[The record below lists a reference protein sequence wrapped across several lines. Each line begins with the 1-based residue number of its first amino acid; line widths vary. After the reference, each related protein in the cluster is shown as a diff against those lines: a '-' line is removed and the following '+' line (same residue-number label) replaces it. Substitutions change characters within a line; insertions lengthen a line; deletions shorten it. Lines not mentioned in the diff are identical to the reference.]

1 MAIDDNDA
9 QTPPPQA
16 EESPKEKEDRQS
28 KAKAFYRA
36 MYAGG
41 DAPDPETFG
50 LDLGAKQTGGQ
61 NDKGAQL
68 AINNLENALRDSEG
82 KATEWENSYKRLAAD
97 FENYRKRIDRERE
110 EFQAVGMQKAL
121 EAILPALDDLDMA
134 QSKLTEKTE
143 PKVMLD
149 SLKMVCARFGRCL
162 EGVGIKQMQVIG
174 EIFDPMYHEPVQ
186 EVPTNDVPDGAVA
199 AQLRNGYMFR
209 DKVLRPALVNV
220 AVALTGEAAAAYEK
234 EKAAKAAAIAAIDS
248 VEVSVEVD
256 DKNDTPELSGAK
268 DISSDMSSGA
278 TETSESLDSIGDE
291 RNTQDIPFEDIKA
304 AMEASI
310 TAADDGNGHE
320 QSKEGKNVGGDSEKQ
335 TEPKVYDLTDVD

>member
-9 QTPPPQA
+9 QTPPPA

-50 LDLGAKQTGGQ
+50 LDLGTKQPAGQ

-68 AINNLENALRDSEG
+68 AINNLENALRDAEG
-82 KATEWENSYKRLAAD
+82 KAAEWENSYKRLAAD

-134 QSKLTEKTE
+134 QSKLNEKTE

-149 SLKMVCARFGRCL
+149 SLKMVCTRFGRCL
-162 EGVGIKQMQVIG
+162 ESVGIKQMQVVG
-174 EIFDPMYHEPVQ
+174 ETFDPMYHEPVQ

-199 AQLRNGYMFR
+199 HQLRNGYMFR
-209 DKVLRPALVNV
+209 EKVLRPALVNV
-220 AVALTGEAAAAYEK
+220 AVALSGEAAEAYERD
-234 EKAAKAAAIAAIDS
+234 KAAKAAAIAALDDTS
-248 VEVSVEVD
+248 SSDTSTTSSTDAGSAVD
-256 DKNDTPELSGAK
+256 DREVRAG
-268 DISSDMSSGA
+268 
-278 TETSESLDSIGDE
+278 TETSESLESISDE
-291 RNTQDIPFEDIKA
+291 RSTQDIPFEEVKA
-304 AMEASI
+304 AVEASI
-310 TAADDGNGHE
+310 TANDQALANSAGQNG
-320 QSKEGKNVGGDSEKQ
+320 EGENSEKES
-335 TEPKVYDLTDVD
+335 EPKVYDLTDVE

>member
-9 QTPPPQA
+9 LTPPA

-41 DAPDPETFG
+41 DTPDPETFG
-50 LDLGAKQTGGQ
+50 LDLGKAPAGQ
-61 NDKGAQL
+61 NDKGHQL
-68 AINNLENALRDSEG
+68 AINNLENALRDAEG
-82 KATEWENSYKRLAAD
+82 KASEWENSYKRLAAD

-149 SLKMVCARFGRCL
+149 SLKMVCNRFGRCL
-162 EGVGIKQMQVIG
+162 EQVGIKQMQPIG
-174 EIFDPMYHEPVQ
+174 EPFDPMYHEPVQ
-186 EVPTNDVPDGAVA
+186 EVPTNDVPDGCVA
-199 AQLRNGYMFR
+199 HQLRNGYMFR

-220 AVALTGEAAAAYEK
+220 AVALTGEAAEAYEQAQAQK
-234 EKAAKAAAIAAIDS
+234 VAASAEVIDITPVAAAAVAEKAE
-248 VEVSVEVD
+248 EVMV
-256 DKNDTPELSGAK
+256 P
-268 DISSDMSSGA
+268 SSG
-278 TETSESLDSIGDE
+278 TETSESLDSIGNE
-291 RNTQDIPFEDIKA
+291 RSTQDIPFEEIKA
-304 AMEASI
+304 AYEASLSAND
-310 TAADDGNGHE
+310 AAGSE
-320 QSKEGKNVGGDSEKQ
+320 TSKEGQAAESTG
-335 TEPKVYDLTDVD
+335 KVYDLTDVEE

>member
-9 QTPPPQA
+9 LTPPA
-16 EESPKEKEDRQS
+16 EESPREKEDRQS

-41 DAPDPETFG
+41 ETPDPETFG
-50 LDLGAKQTGGQ
+50 LDLGAKAQGGQ

-82 KATEWENSYKRLAAD
+82 KASEWENSYKRLAAD

-149 SLKMVCARFGRCL
+149 SLKMVCSRFGRCL
-162 EGVGIKQMQVIG
+162 EQVGIKQMQPIG
-174 EIFDPMYHEPVQ
+174 EPFDPMYHEPVQ
-186 EVPTNDVPDGAVA
+186 EVPTNEVPDGAVA
-199 AQLRNGYMFR
+199 HQLRNGYMFR
-209 DKVLRPALVNV
+209 EKVLRPALVNV
-220 AVALTGEAAAAYEK
+220 AVALTGEAAAEYERAQ
-234 EKAAKAAAIAAIDS
+234 AAKASDSASGDVIDI
-248 VEVSVEVD
+248 
-256 DKNDTPELSGAK
+256 TPVAEEAPSTAT
-268 DISSDMSSGA
+268 SSSA
-278 TETSESLDSIGDE
+278 TETSESLDSIGNE
-291 RNTQDIPFEDIKA
+291 RSTQDIPFEEIKA
-304 AMEASI
+304 AYEASLS
-310 TAADDGNGHE
+310 ANDAPSQDDSQGNG
-320 QSKEGKNVGGDSEKQ
+320 KENSGDSSSDK
-335 TEPKVYDLTDVD
+335 TSKVYDLTDVEE

>member
-9 QTPPPQA
+9 QTPPPA

-50 LDLGAKQTGGQ
+50 LDLGTKQPAGQ

-82 KATEWENSYKRLAAD
+82 KASEWENSYKRLAAD

-134 QSKLTEKTE
+134 QSKLNEKTE

-149 SLKMVCARFGRCL
+149 SLKMVCTRFGRCL
-162 EGVGIKQMQVIG
+162 ESVGIKQMQVVG
-174 EIFDPMYHEPVQ
+174 ETFDPMYHEPVQ
-186 EVPTNDVPDGAVA
+186 EVATNDVPDGAVA
-199 AQLRNGYMFR
+199 HQLRNGYMFR
-209 DKVLRPALVNV
+209 EKVLRPALVNV
-220 AVALTGEAAAAYEK
+220 AVALSGEAAEAYERD
-234 EKAAKAAAIAAIDS
+234 KAAKAAAIAALD
-248 VEVSVEVD
+248 
-256 DKNDTPELSGAK
+256 
-268 DISSDMSSGA
+268 DISESESDRDTRAG
-278 TETSESLDSIGDE
+278 TETSESLESIGDE
-291 RNTQDIPFEDIKA
+291 RSTQDIPFEEVKA
-304 AMEASI
+304 AVEASI
-310 TAADDGNGHE
+310 AANDQKQANTAGQNGEE
-320 QSKEGKNVGGDSEKQ
+320 QNSDKES
-335 TEPKVYDLTDVD
+335 EPKVYDLTDVE

>member
-9 QTPPPQA
+9 LTPPA

-41 DAPDPETFG
+41 DTPDPETFG
-50 LDLGAKQTGGQ
+50 LDLGKAPAGQ
-61 NDKGAQL
+61 NDKGHQL
-68 AINNLENALRDSEG
+68 AINNLENALRDAEG
-82 KATEWENSYKRLAAD
+82 KASEWENSYKRLAAD

-149 SLKMVCARFGRCL
+149 SLKMVCNRFGRCL
-162 EGVGIKQMQVIG
+162 EQVGIKQMQPIG
-174 EIFDPMYHEPVQ
+174 EPFDPMYHEPVQ
-186 EVPTNDVPDGAVA
+186 EVPTNDVPDGCVA
-199 AQLRNGYMFR
+199 HQLRNGYMFR

-220 AVALTGEAAAAYEK
+220 AVALTGEAAEAYEQAQAQK
-234 EKAAKAAAIAAIDS
+234 VAASAEVIDITPVAAAAVAEKAE
-248 VEVSVEVD
+248 EVMV
-256 DKNDTPELSGAK
+256 P
-268 DISSDMSSGA
+268 SSG
-278 TETSESLDSIGDE
+278 TETSESLDSIGNE
-291 RNTQDIPFEDIKA
+291 RSTQDIPFEEIKA
-304 AMEASI
+304 AYEASLSANDASSHAGSE
-310 TAADDGNGHE
+310 TSKDDQAA
-320 QSKEGKNVGGDSEKQ
+320 QSAGTS
-335 TEPKVYDLTDVD
+335 KVYDLTDVEE

>member
-50 LDLGAKQTGGQ
+50 LDLGAKQSGGGQ

-209 DKVLRPALVNV
+209 EKVLRPALVNV
-220 AVALTGEAAAAYEK
+220 AVALSGEAAVAYEK
-234 EKAAKAAAIAAIDS
+234 EKAAKAAAIAALDA
-248 VEVSVEVD
+248 VEVID
-256 DKNDTPELSGAK
+256 DKNDTPELSGAHQ
-268 DISSDMSSGA
+268 DLHLPASG
-278 TETSESLDSIGDE
+278 TETSESLESIGDE
-291 RNTQDIPFEDIKA
+291 RNTQDIPFEEIKA
-304 AMEASI
+304 AYEASI
-310 TAADDGNGHE
+310 SAADDDNGHD
-320 QSKEGKNVGGDSEKQ
+320 QNNKSTSSGGDLDKES
-335 TEPKVYDLTDVD
+335 EPKVYDLTDVD

>member
-9 QTPPPQA
+9 LTPPA

-41 DAPDPETFG
+41 DTPDPETFG
-50 LDLGAKQTGGQ
+50 LDLGKAPAGQ
-61 NDKGAQL
+61 NDKGHQL
-68 AINNLENALRDSEG
+68 AINNLENALRDAEG
-82 KATEWENSYKRLAAD
+82 KASEWENSYKRLAAD

-149 SLKMVCARFGRCL
+149 SLKMVCNRFGRCL
-162 EGVGIKQMQVIG
+162 EQVGIKQMQPIG
-174 EIFDPMYHEPVQ
+174 EPFDPMYHEPVQ
-186 EVPTNDVPDGAVA
+186 EVPTNDVPDGCVA
-199 AQLRNGYMFR
+199 HQLRNGYMFR

-220 AVALTGEAAAAYEK
+220 AVALTGEAAEAYEQAQAHK
-234 EKAAKAAAIAAIDS
+234 VAASAEVIDITPVAAAAVAEKAE
-248 VEVSVEVD
+248 EVMV
-256 DKNDTPELSGAK
+256 P
-268 DISSDMSSGA
+268 SSG
-278 TETSESLDSIGDE
+278 TETSESLESIGNE
-291 RNTQDIPFEDIKA
+291 RSTQDIPFEEIKA
-304 AMEASI
+304 AYEASLSANDASSHPGSE
-310 TAADDGNGHE
+310 TSKDDQAA
-320 QSKEGKNVGGDSEKQ
+320 QSAGTS
-335 TEPKVYDLTDVD
+335 KVYDLTDVEE

>member
-9 QTPPPQA
+9 LTPPP

-41 DAPDPETFG
+41 DTPDPETFG
-50 LDLGAKQTGGQ
+50 LDLGKAPAGQ
-61 NDKGAQL
+61 NDKGHQL
-68 AINNLENALRDSEG
+68 AINNLENALRDAEG
-82 KATEWENSYKRLAAD
+82 KASEWENSYKRLAAD

-149 SLKMVCARFGRCL
+149 SLRMVCNRFGRCL
-162 EGVGIKQMQVIG
+162 EQVGIKQMQPIG
-174 EIFDPMYHEPVQ
+174 EPFDPMYHEPVQ
-186 EVPTNDVPDGAVA
+186 EVPTNDVPDGCVA
-199 AQLRNGYMFR
+199 HQLRNGYMFR

-220 AVALTGEAAAAYEK
+220 AVALTGEAAEAYEQAQA
-234 EKAAKAAAIAAIDS
+234 EKNSAAGEVIDITPVAAAA
-248 VEVSVEVD
+248 EVKAEEVMV
-256 DKNDTPELSGAK
+256 P
-268 DISSDMSSGA
+268 SSA
-278 TETSESLDSIGDE
+278 TETSESLDSIGNE
-291 RNTQDIPFEDIKA
+291 RSTQDIPFEEIKA
-304 AMEASI
+304 AYEASLSANDASSHAGSE
-310 TAADDGNGHE
+310 TSKDEQAA
-320 QSKEGKNVGGDSEKQ
+320 EGAAAG
-335 TEPKVYDLTDVD
+335 KVYDLTDVEE

>member
-9 QTPPPQA
+9 LTPPA

-41 DAPDPETFG
+41 DTPDPETFG
-50 LDLGAKQTGGQ
+50 LDLGKAPAGQ
-61 NDKGAQL
+61 NDKGHQL
-68 AINNLENALRDSEG
+68 AINNLENALRDAEG
-82 KATEWENSYKRLAAD
+82 KASEWENSYKRLAAD

-149 SLKMVCARFGRCL
+149 SLKMVCNRFGRCL
-162 EGVGIKQMQVIG
+162 EQVGIKQMQPIG
-174 EIFDPMYHEPVQ
+174 EPFDPMYHEPVQ
-186 EVPTNDVPDGAVA
+186 EVPTNDVPDGCVA
-199 AQLRNGYMFR
+199 HQLRNGYMFR

-220 AVALTGEAAAAYEK
+220 AVALTGEAAEAYEQAQAQK
-234 EKAAKAAAIAAIDS
+234 VAASAEVIDITPVAAAAVAEKAE
-248 VEVSVEVD
+248 EVMV
-256 DKNDTPELSGAK
+256 P
-268 DISSDMSSGA
+268 SSG
-278 TETSESLDSIGDE
+278 TETSESLDSIGNE
-291 RNTQDIPFEDIKA
+291 RSTQDIPFEEIKA
-304 AMEASI
+304 AYEASLSAND
-310 TAADDGNGHE
+310 TSSHAGSETSKDDQAA
-320 QSKEGKNVGGDSEKQ
+320 QSAGTS
-335 TEPKVYDLTDVD
+335 KVYDLTDVEE

>member
-9 QTPPPQA
+9 LTPPA
-16 EESPKEKEDRQS
+16 EESSKEKEDRQS

-41 DAPDPETFG
+41 DTPDPETFG
-50 LDLGAKQTGGQ
+50 LDLGAKAQGGQ

-82 KATEWENSYKRLAAD
+82 KASEWENSYKRLAAD

-149 SLKMVCARFGRCL
+149 SLKMVCNRFGRCL
-162 EGVGIKQMQVIG
+162 EQVGIKQMQPIG
-174 EIFDPMYHEPVQ
+174 EPFDPMYHEPVQ
-186 EVPTNDVPDGAVA
+186 EVPTNEVPDGAVA
-199 AQLRNGYMFR
+199 HQLRNGYMFR
-209 DKVLRPALVNV
+209 EKVLRPALVNV
-220 AVALTGEAAAAYEK
+220 AVALTGEAAAEYER
-234 EKAAKAAAIAAIDS
+234 EQAAKAAASGSGDVIDITP
-248 VEVSVEVD
+248 VAEEV
-256 DKNDTPELSGAK
+256 TIPP
-268 DISSDMSSGA
+268 SSSSA
-278 TETSESLDSIGDE
+278 TETSESLDSIGNE
-291 RNTQDIPFEDIKA
+291 RSTQDIPFEEIKA
-304 AMEASI
+304 AYEASI
-310 TAADDGNGHE
+310 SANDASSQDENQGGNGKDSGE
-320 QSKEGKNVGGDSEKQ
+320 SSGDKTS
-335 TEPKVYDLTDVD
+335 KVYDLTDVEE

>member
-9 QTPPPQA
+9 LTPPT
-16 EESPKEKEDRQS
+16 EESTKEKEDRQS

-41 DAPDPETFG
+41 DTPDPETFG
-50 LDLGAKQTGGQ
+50 LDLGAKAPAGQ

-82 KATEWENSYKRLAAD
+82 KASEWENSYKRLAAD

-149 SLKMVCARFGRCL
+149 SLKMVCSRFGRCL
-162 EGVGIKQMQVIG
+162 EQVGIKQMQPIG
-174 EIFDPMYHEPVQ
+174 EPFDPMYHEPVQ

-199 AQLRNGYMFR
+199 HQLRNGYMFR
-209 DKVLRPALVNV
+209 EKVLRPALVNV
-220 AVALTGEAAAAYEK
+220 AVALTGEAAEAYEK
-234 EKAAKAAAIAAIDS
+234 EQAARASTGGAGDAGGAGDVIDITPIAQEI
-248 VEVSVEVD
+248 
-256 DKNDTPELSGAK
+256 TIPP
-268 DISSDMSSGA
+268 SSTG
-278 TETSESLDSIGDE
+278 TETSESLDSIGNE
-291 RNTQDIPFEDIKA
+291 RSTQDIPFEEIKA
-304 AMEASI
+304 AYEASI
-310 TAADDGNGHE
+310 SANDAAAD
-320 QSKEGKNVGGDSEKQ
+320 NVDASEDK
-335 TEPKVYDLTDVD
+335 TSKVYDLTDVEE

>member
-9 QTPPPQA
+9 LTPPA

-41 DAPDPETFG
+41 DTPDPETFG
-50 LDLGAKQTGGQ
+50 LDLGKPPAGQ
-61 NDKGAQL
+61 NDKGHQL
-68 AINNLENALRDSEG
+68 AINNLENALRDAEG
-82 KATEWENSYKRLAAD
+82 KASEWENSYKRLAAD

-149 SLKMVCARFGRCL
+149 SLRMVCNRFGRCL
-162 EGVGIKQMQVIG
+162 EQVGIKQMQPIG
-174 EIFDPMYHEPVQ
+174 EPFDPMYHEPVQ
-186 EVPTNDVPDGAVA
+186 EVPTNDVPDGSVA
-199 AQLRNGYMFR
+199 HQLRNGYMFR

-220 AVALTGEAAAAYEK
+220 AVALTGEAAEAYEQAQA
-234 EKAAKAAAIAAIDS
+234 EKNAIAGEVIDITP
-248 VEVSVEVD
+248 VTVAAEVAAEEVMV
-256 DKNDTPELSGAK
+256 P
-268 DISSDMSSGA
+268 SSG
-278 TETSESLDSIGDE
+278 TETSESLESIGNE
-291 RNTQDIPFEDIKA
+291 RSTQDIPFEEIKA
-304 AMEASI
+304 AYEASL
-310 TAADDGNGHE
+310 TASDASSHAGSETSKDDQAAESAGTSAGP
-320 QSKEGKNVGGDSEKQ
+320 G
-335 TEPKVYDLTDVD
+335 KVYDLTDVEE

>member
-9 QTPPPQA
+9 LTPPA

-41 DAPDPETFG
+41 DTPDPETFG
-50 LDLGAKQTGGQ
+50 LDLGKAPAGQ
-61 NDKGAQL
+61 NDKGHQL
-68 AINNLENALRDSEG
+68 AINNLENALRDAEG
-82 KATEWENSYKRLAAD
+82 KASEWENSYKRLAAD

-149 SLKMVCARFGRCL
+149 SLRMVCNRFGRCL
-162 EGVGIKQMQVIG
+162 EQVGIKQMQPIG
-174 EIFDPMYHEPVQ
+174 EPFDPMYHEPVQ
-186 EVPTNDVPDGAVA
+186 EVPTNDVPDGCVA
-199 AQLRNGYMFR
+199 HQLRNGYMFR

-220 AVALTGEAAAAYEK
+220 AVALTGEAAEAYERAQA
-234 EKAAKAAAIAAIDS
+234 EKNAAAGEVIDITPVTAA
-248 VEVSVEVD
+248 VEVKAEEVMV
-256 DKNDTPELSGAK
+256 P
-268 DISSDMSSGA
+268 SSG
-278 TETSESLDSIGDE
+278 TETSESLESIGNE
-291 RNTQDIPFEDIKA
+291 RSTQDIPFEEIKA
-304 AMEASI
+304 AYEASLSANDASSQSESE
-310 TAADDGNGHE
+310 TSKDDQAAEGAAAGT
-320 QSKEGKNVGGDSEKQ
+320 SKI
-335 TEPKVYDLTDVD
+335 YDLTDVEE

>member
-9 QTPPPQA
+9 LTPPT
-16 EESPKEKEDRQS
+16 EESTKEKEDRQS

-41 DAPDPETFG
+41 DTPDPETFG
-50 LDLGAKQTGGQ
+50 LDLGAKAPAGQ

-82 KATEWENSYKRLAAD
+82 KASEWENSYKRLAAD

-149 SLKMVCARFGRCL
+149 SLKMVCSRFGRCL
-162 EGVGIKQMQVIG
+162 EQVGIKQMQPIG
-174 EIFDPMYHEPVQ
+174 EPFDPMYHEPVQ

-199 AQLRNGYMFR
+199 HQLRNGYMFR
-209 DKVLRPALVNV
+209 EKVLRPALVNV
-220 AVALTGEAAAAYEK
+220 AVALTGEAAEAYEK
-234 EKAAKAAAIAAIDS
+234 EQAARASTGGAGDAGGAGDVIDITPIAQEI
-248 VEVSVEVD
+248 
-256 DKNDTPELSGAK
+256 TIPP
-268 DISSDMSSGA
+268 SSTG
-278 TETSESLDSIGDE
+278 TETSESLDSIGNE
-291 RNTQDIPFEDIKA
+291 RSTQDIPFEEIKA
-304 AMEASI
+304 AYKASI
-310 TAADDGNGHE
+310 SANDAAAD
-320 QSKEGKNVGGDSEKQ
+320 NVDASEDK
-335 TEPKVYDLTDVD
+335 TSKVYDLTDVEE

>member
-9 QTPPPQA
+9 LTPPA

-41 DAPDPETFG
+41 DTPDPETFG
-50 LDLGAKQTGGQ
+50 LDLGKAPAGQ
-61 NDKGAQL
+61 NDKGHQL
-68 AINNLENALRDSEG
+68 AINNLENALRDAEG
-82 KATEWENSYKRLAAD
+82 KASEWENSYKRLAAD

-149 SLKMVCARFGRCL
+149 SLKMVCNRFGRCL
-162 EGVGIKQMQVIG
+162 EQVGIKQMQPIG
-174 EIFDPMYHEPVQ
+174 EPFDPMYHEPVQ
-186 EVPTNDVPDGAVA
+186 EVPTNDVPDGCVA
-199 AQLRNGYMFR
+199 HQLRNGYMFR

-220 AVALTGEAAAAYEK
+220 AVALTGEAAEAYEQAQAHK
-234 EKAAKAAAIAAIDS
+234 VAASAEVNDITPVAAAAVAEKAE
-248 VEVSVEVD
+248 EVMV
-256 DKNDTPELSGAK
+256 P
-268 DISSDMSSGA
+268 SSG
-278 TETSESLDSIGDE
+278 TETSESLESIGNE
-291 RNTQDIPFEDIKA
+291 RSTQDIPFEEIKA
-304 AMEASI
+304 AYEASLSANDASSHAGSE
-310 TAADDGNGHE
+310 TSKDDQAA
-320 QSKEGKNVGGDSEKQ
+320 QSAGTS
-335 TEPKVYDLTDVD
+335 KVYDLTDVEE

>member
-9 QTPPPQA
+9 QTPPPA

-50 LDLGAKQTGGQ
+50 LDLGTKQPAGQ

-82 KATEWENSYKRLAAD
+82 KASEWENSYKRLAAD

-134 QSKLTEKTE
+134 QSKLNEKTE

-149 SLKMVCARFGRCL
+149 SLRMVCTRFGRCL
-162 EGVGIKQMQVIG
+162 DSVGIKQMQVVG
-174 EIFDPMYHEPVQ
+174 ETFDPMYHEPVQ
-186 EVPTNDVPDGAVA
+186 EVQTNDVPDGAVA
-199 AQLRNGYMFR
+199 HQLRNGYMFR
-209 DKVLRPALVNV
+209 EKVLRPALVNV
-220 AVALTGEAAAAYEK
+220 AVALTGEAAEAYERDQ
-234 EKAAKAAAIAAIDS
+234 AAKAAAIASIDEKS
-248 VEVSVEVD
+248 DAPEVR
-256 DKNDTPELSGAK
+256 SG
-268 DISSDMSSGA
+268 
-278 TETSESLDSIGDE
+278 TETSESLESIGDE
-291 RNTQDIPFEDIKA
+291 RSTQDIPFEDVKA
-304 AMEASI
+304 AVEASI
-310 TAADDGNGHE
+310 SANDEGPNGKDDDAEKAD
-320 QSKEGKNVGGDSEKQ
+320 KES
-335 TEPKVYDLTDVD
+335 EPKVYDLTDVD

>member
-9 QTPPPQA
+9 LTPPA

-41 DAPDPETFG
+41 DTPDPETFG
-50 LDLGAKQTGGQ
+50 LDLGKAPAGQ
-61 NDKGAQL
+61 NDKGHQL
-68 AINNLENALRDSEG
+68 AINNLENALRDAEG
-82 KATEWENSYKRLAAD
+82 KASEWENSYKRLAAD

-149 SLKMVCARFGRCL
+149 SLKMVCNRFGRCL
-162 EGVGIKQMQVIG
+162 EQVAIKQMQPIG
-174 EIFDPMYHEPVQ
+174 EPFDPMYHEPVQ
-186 EVPTNDVPDGAVA
+186 EVPTNDVPDGCVA
-199 AQLRNGYMFR
+199 HQLRNGYMFR

-220 AVALTGEAAAAYEK
+220 AVALTGEAAEAYERAQA
-234 EKAAKAAAIAAIDS
+234 EKNAAAAGEVIDITPVAAPAA
-248 VEVSVEVD
+248 VEVKAEEVMV
-256 DKNDTPELSGAK
+256 P
-268 DISSDMSSGA
+268 SSG
-278 TETSESLDSIGDE
+278 TETSESLDSIGNQ
-291 RNTQDIPFEDIKA
+291 RSTQDIPFEEIKA
-304 AMEASI
+304 AYEASLSANDASSH
-310 TAADDGNGHE
+310 TGSETGKDDQAAESAAAGT
-320 QSKEGKNVGGDSEKQ
+320 GKI
-335 TEPKVYDLTDVD
+335 YDLTDVEE

>member
-9 QTPPPQA
+9 LTPQP

-41 DAPDPETFG
+41 DTPDPETFG
-50 LDLGAKQTGGQ
+50 LDLGAKAPAGQ

-82 KATEWENSYKRLAAD
+82 KASEWENSYKRLAAD

-149 SLKMVCARFGRCL
+149 SLKMVCNRFGRCL
-162 EGVGIKQMQVIG
+162 EQVGIKQMQPIG
-174 EIFDPMYHEPVQ
+174 EPFDPMYHEPVQ
-186 EVPTNDVPDGAVA
+186 EVPTNEVPDGAVA
-199 AQLRNGYMFR
+199 HQLRNGYMFR
-209 DKVLRPALVNV
+209 EKVLRPALVNV
-220 AVALTGEAAAAYEK
+220 AVALTGEAAAEYER
-234 EKAAKAAAIAAIDS
+234 EQAAKASASGSGDVIDITP
-248 VEVSVEVD
+248 VAEEV
-256 DKNDTPELSGAK
+256 TIPP
-268 DISSDMSSGA
+268 SSSSA
-278 TETSESLDSIGDE
+278 TETSESLDSIGNE
-291 RNTQDIPFEDIKA
+291 RSTQDIPFEEIKA
-304 AMEASI
+304 AYEASI
-310 TAADDGNGHE
+310 SANDASSQDDNQGGNGKDSGE
-320 QSKEGKNVGGDSEKQ
+320 SSGDKTS
-335 TEPKVYDLTDVD
+335 KVYDLTDVEE

>member
-9 QTPPPQA
+9 LTPQP

-41 DAPDPETFG
+41 DTPDPETFG
-50 LDLGAKQTGGQ
+50 LDLGAKAPAGQ

-82 KATEWENSYKRLAAD
+82 KASEWENSYKRLAAD

-149 SLKMVCARFGRCL
+149 SLKMVCNRFGRCL
-162 EGVGIKQMQVIG
+162 EQVGIKQMQPIG
-174 EIFDPMYHEPVQ
+174 EPFDPMYHEPVQ
-186 EVPTNDVPDGAVA
+186 EVPTNEVPDGAVA
-199 AQLRNGYMFR
+199 HQLRNGYMFR
-209 DKVLRPALVNV
+209 EKVLRPALVNV
-220 AVALTGEAAAAYEK
+220 AVALTGEAAAEYER
-234 EKAAKAAAIAAIDS
+234 EQAAKASASGSGDVIDITP
-248 VEVSVEVD
+248 VAEEV
-256 DKNDTPELSGAK
+256 TIPP
-268 DISSDMSSGA
+268 SSSSA
-278 TETSESLDSIGDE
+278 TETSESLDSIGNE
-291 RNTQDIPFEDIKA
+291 RSTQDIPFEEIKA
-304 AMEASI
+304 AYEASI
-310 TAADDGNGHE
+310 SANDASSQDENQGGNGKDSGE
-320 QSKEGKNVGGDSEKQ
+320 SSGDKTS
-335 TEPKVYDLTDVD
+335 KVYDLTDVEE

>member
-9 QTPPPQA
+9 LTPPT
-16 EESPKEKEDRQS
+16 EESSKEKEDRQS

-41 DAPDPETFG
+41 DTPDPETFG
-50 LDLGAKQTGGQ
+50 LDLGAKASGGQ

-82 KATEWENSYKRLAAD
+82 KASEWENSYKRLAAD

-149 SLKMVCARFGRCL
+149 SLKMVCSRFGRCL
-162 EGVGIKQMQVIG
+162 EQVGIKQMQPIG
-174 EIFDPMYHEPVQ
+174 EPFDPMYHEPVQ

-199 AQLRNGYMFR
+199 HQLRNGYMFR
-209 DKVLRPALVNV
+209 EKVLRPALVNV
-220 AVALTGEAAAAYEK
+220 AVALTGEAAEAYEK
-234 EKAAKAAAIAAIDS
+234 AKAEANIGAGNGDVIDI
-248 VEVSVEVD
+248 
-256 DKNDTPELSGAK
+256 TPVAEEITIPPLSSTG
-268 DISSDMSSGA
+268 
-278 TETSESLDSIGDE
+278 TETSESLDSIGNE
-291 RNTQDIPFEDIKA
+291 RSTQDIPFEEIKA
-304 AMEASI
+304 AYEASI
-310 TAADDGNGHE
+310 SATDNASVVSAEAGKDDNNNQAG
-320 QSKEGKNVGGDSEKQ
+320 EKAS
-335 TEPKVYDLTDVD
+335 KVYDLTDVEE

>member
-9 QTPPPQA
+9 LTPPA
-16 EESPKEKEDRQS
+16 EESSKEKEDRQS

-41 DAPDPETFG
+41 DTPDPETFG
-50 LDLGAKQTGGQ
+50 LDLGAKTPAGQ

-82 KATEWENSYKRLAAD
+82 KASEWENSYKRLAAD

-149 SLKMVCARFGRCL
+149 SLRMVCTRFGRCL
-162 EGVGIKQMQVIG
+162 EQVGIKQMQPIG
-174 EIFDPMYHEPVQ
+174 EPFDPMYHEPVQ

-199 AQLRNGYMFR
+199 HQLRNGYMFR
-209 DKVLRPALVNV
+209 EKVLRPALVNV
-220 AVALTGEAAAAYEK
+220 AVALTGEAAEAYERARA
-234 EKAAKAAAIAAIDS
+234 EKAAASAPEASEVIDITPVVS
-248 VEVSVEVD
+248 SATEEVM
-256 DKNDTPELSGAK
+256 A
-268 DISSDMSSGA
+268 SSSA
-278 TETSESLDSIGDE
+278 TETSESLESIGNE
-291 RNTQDIPFEDIKA
+291 RSTQDIPFEEIKA
-304 AMEASI
+304 AYEASLSATDA
-310 TAADDGNGHE
+310 TAGQVEDETSKDDKSG
-320 QSKEGKNVGGDSEKQ
+320 
-335 TEPKVYDLTDVD
+335 KVYDLTDVEE

>member
-9 QTPPPQA
+9 VAPPS
-16 EESPKEKEDRQS
+16 EESAKEKEDRQS

-41 DAPDPETFG
+41 EAPDPETFG
-50 LDLGAKQTGGQ
+50 LDLGAKQQGGQ

-149 SLKMVCARFGRCL
+149 SLKMVCNRFNRCL
-162 EGVGIKQMQVIG
+162 EQVGIKQMQVIG
-174 EIFDPMYHEPVQ
+174 EAFDPMYHEPVQ
-186 EVPTNDVPDGAVA
+186 EVPTNEVPDGAVA
-199 AQLRNGYMFR
+199 HQLRNGYMFR
-209 DKVLRPALVNV
+209 EKVLRPALVNV
-220 AVALTGEAAAAYEK
+220 AVALTGDAAEAWEK
-234 EKAAKAAAIAAIDS
+234 QQAEKKAAIASIDDTADNS
-248 VEVSVEVD
+248 AAG
-256 DKNDTPELSGAK
+256 NDTTGSDRVE
-268 DISSDMSSGA
+268 SSA
-278 TETSESLDSIGDE
+278 TETSESLDSIGHE
-291 RNTQDIPFEDIKA
+291 RSTQDIPFDEIKA
-304 AMEASI
+304 AYEASLNVQ
-310 TAADDGNGHE
+310 DEN
-320 QSKEGKNVGGDSEKQ
+320 KEESSASDSDENKKG
-335 TEPKVYDLTDVD
+335 EGKVYDLTDVED

>member
-9 QTPPPQA
+9 LTPPA

-41 DAPDPETFG
+41 DTPDPETFG
-50 LDLGAKQTGGQ
+50 LDLGKAPAGQ
-61 NDKGAQL
+61 NDKGHQL
-68 AINNLENALRDSEG
+68 AINNLENALRDAEG
-82 KATEWENSYKRLAAD
+82 KASEWENSYKRLAAD

-149 SLKMVCARFGRCL
+149 SLKMVCNRFGRCL
-162 EGVGIKQMQVIG
+162 EQVGIKQMQPIG
-174 EIFDPMYHEPVQ
+174 EPFDPMYHEPVQ
-186 EVPTNDVPDGAVA
+186 EVPTNDVPDGCVA
-199 AQLRNGYMFR
+199 HQLRNGYMFR

-220 AVALTGEAAAAYEK
+220 AVALTGEAAEAYEQAQAHK
-234 EKAAKAAAIAAIDS
+234 VAASAEVIDITPVAAAAVAEKAE
-248 VEVSVEVD
+248 EVMV
-256 DKNDTPELSGAK
+256 P
-268 DISSDMSSGA
+268 SSG
-278 TETSESLDSIGDE
+278 TETSESLESIGNE
-291 RNTQDIPFEDIKA
+291 RSTQDIPFEEIKA
-304 AMEASI
+304 AYEASLSANDASSHAGSE
-310 TAADDGNGHE
+310 TSKDDQAA
-320 QSKEGKNVGGDSEKQ
+320 QSAGTS
-335 TEPKVYDLTDVD
+335 KVYDLTDVEE